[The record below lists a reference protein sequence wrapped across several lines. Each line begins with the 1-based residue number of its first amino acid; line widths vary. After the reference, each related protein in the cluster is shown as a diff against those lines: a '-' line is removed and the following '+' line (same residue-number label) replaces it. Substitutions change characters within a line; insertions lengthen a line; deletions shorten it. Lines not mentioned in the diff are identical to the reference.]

1 MPAGRQFT
9 MRRSTLLLVA
19 TLFGLAAA
27 PFPQPPAAASCAAP
41 YLKTTEPL
49 VLERGAIVTIEGRAF
64 TDGGCQDSMS
74 CSTGLGCDS
83 CEYDDPPPTPM
94 EDVRLRLVQRDRTWQ
109 LGVADSGAA
118 EDNQLGWVT
127 WTFELPG
134 DARPGPA
141 RLIAEHAQPAPIRIR

>member
-1 MPAGRQFT
+1 MPTGRQFN

-19 TLFGLAAA
+19 TLFGLAAT

-41 YLKTTEPL
+41 YLKITEPL
-49 VLERGAIVTIEGRAF
+49 VLERGVSVTIEGRAF

-83 CEYDDPPPTPM
+83 CEHDDPPSTPM
-94 EDVRLRLVQRDRTWQ
+94 EDVGLRLVQGDRSWH
-109 LGVADSGAA
+109 LDEADSGTA
-118 EDNQLGWVT
+118 EDDQLGWVT
-127 WTFELPG
+127 WTFELPS
-134 DARPGPA
+134 DARPGLA